1 MRYFLMLSISTHF
14 CTESKVITQVA
25 DMMFHKIHETLIEA
39 VILTLH
45 VSILDK
51 NPQDV
56 LVE

>member
-1 MRYFLMLSISTHF
+1 
-14 CTESKVITQVA
+14 
-25 DMMFHKIHETLIEA
+25 MMFHKIHKTLIEA
-39 VILTLH
+39 VILALH